1 MDHKTPRSRLFVAA
15 GSLDFASGVALGL
28 LFYSEHMKSARP
40 APLMTSFLLL
50 TLFLDG
56 ARARTEWLLRPS
68 TTGPSIF
75 LISLGLRFVLLV
87 VASLPKTRFLLQ
99 NGRRYTTEETAGIFS
114 LSFFAWLYPLVLKG
128 YRRHL
133 SIDDLYPVNHDISS
147 ESVASRIQV
156 AWKSSKFVIQQRSCR
171 LDNDLEPAARQKK

>member
-15 GSLDFASGVALGL
+15 GSLHFASGVVLGL
-28 LFYSEHMKSARP
+28 LSYSEHVKSARP

-56 ARARTEWLLRPS
+56 ARARTEWLLRAS
-68 TTGPSIF
+68 TTIPSIF
-75 LISLGLRFVLLV
+75 LISLGLKFVLLV
-87 VASLPKTRFLLQ
+87 VESLPKTRFLLH

-114 LSFFAWLYPLVLKG
+114 LSFFAWLCPLVLKG
-128 YRRHL
+128 YRCHL

-156 AWKSSKFVIQQRSCR
+156 VWKSSKFVT
-171 LDNDLEPAARQKK
+171 